1 MDHTCLEVRNMP
13 GPIALCPNCGYEDW
27 RAEEDALIIVNPDLT
42 IGIAVELHWCHNCRY
57 VMLFNA
63 PAPV

>member
-1 MDHTCLEVRNMP
+1 MP
-13 GPIALCPNCGYEDW
+13 GPIAPCPNCGSEDW

-57 VMLFNA
+57 VMLFNT

>member
-1 MDHTCLEVRNMP
+1 MP
-13 GPIALCPNCGYEDW
+13 GPIAPCPNCGSEDW

-63 PAPV
+63 PAPA